1 MGAAGAL
8 VHCAWRARHADGC
21 MHIAFVLKERIHV
34 QSVRATRN
42 QSTEGSHEKR
52 EKHKHRRD
60 SLFGAGGGDEVAG
73 WGADADAAGG
83 GLQLVITV
91 CGVAVTR
98 CARQWE

>member
-1 MGAAGAL
+1 
-8 VHCAWRARHADGC
+8 

-34 QSVRATRN
+34 QSVRANRN

-60 SLFGAGGGDEVAG
+60 SLFGADGGDEV
-73 WGADADAAGG
+73 ADAAGG